1 MNIPSMKKPPLMLRS
16 APCLTG
22 IALALSHPLEE
33 RCNRRPIRRAFP
45 DMMKGH
51 LPRGVHEN
59 VSPQLVNVASGT
71 PQPVA
76 PADQLD
82 VRPPGGGPPD
92 RRPSTA
98 THPIGAIE
106 DPPPVNQQGPSE
118 TRLAHVLLGT
128 LSGLERH
135 NDDLE
140 AQLLDLVLVPS
151 QLRQV
156 LTAGQSTEVAV
167 EDHQQPAAA
176 KLLDTMH
183 RTGGV
188 LQRKRDGRRPDLA
201 FHFALTCLDSKSTR
215 DGHATRWPVLARLQR
230 PTTRG
235 LSSSSASRAKTL
247 SLSETAARNVTAE
260 P

>member
-1 MNIPSMKKPPLMLRS
+1 M
-16 APCLTG
+16 G
-22 IALALSHPLEE
+22 IALALSDPLEE
-33 RCNRRPIRRAFP
+33 RCNRRPIRRTLP
-45 DMMKGH
+45 DMMQRNPPH
-51 LPRGVHEN
+51 GVHEN
-59 VSPQLVNVASGT
+59 VSPELADVAGGT

-76 PADQLD
+76 PGDQPD

-135 NDDLE
+135 DDDLE
-140 AQLLDLVLVPS
+140 AQPLDLVLVPS

-156 LTAGQSTEVAV
+156 LTAGQSAEVAV

-176 KLLDTMH
+176 KLLEAMN

-188 LQRKRDGRRPDLA
+188 LQRKRDGRQPDLA
-201 FHFALTCLDSKSTR
+201 FHFTLTCRGNTCHARGSRNQVARVGEAPAPHDAGSLVLVGKQSKN
-215 DGHATRWPVLARLQR
+215 AVAL
-230 PTTRG
+230 
-235 LSSSSASRAKTL
+235 
-247 SLSETAARNVTAE
+247 
-260 P
+260 